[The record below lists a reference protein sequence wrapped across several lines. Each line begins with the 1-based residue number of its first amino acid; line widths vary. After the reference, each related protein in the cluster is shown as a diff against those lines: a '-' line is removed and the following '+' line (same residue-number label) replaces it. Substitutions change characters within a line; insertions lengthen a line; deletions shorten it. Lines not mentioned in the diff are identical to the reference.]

1 MPADPLGSSTRVLL
15 IEDDVDLRRMV
26 TAFLL
31 AHQVAVAEAPD
42 AGEALRAWEARRPDL
57 VLLDLGLPDLDGIA
71 LIRRLR
77 REAATPILVISARE
91 READRI
97 EALETGAD
105 DYLTK
110 PFGMGELLARI
121 RALLRRSGG
130 PAAGPDGV
138 IRLGTLRIDVPDHL
152 VHVGGEPV
160 RLTPREFEV
169 LRVLASQPGRLVTRG
184 RLLRAVWGTQYADEA
199 HYLHVHV
206 SQIRRKLAAADPDGT
221 LANLIV
227 AEPGVG
233 YRVADPAQLV
243 PLREPAAA
251 PEAGDP
257 GPSPAT

>member
-1 MPADPLGSSTRVLL
+1 MPADPIPTTTRVLL
-15 IEDDVDLRRMV
+15 VEDDAELRAMV
-26 TAFLL
+26 SAFL
-31 AHQVAVAEAPD
+31 AGHGIAVAEAPD
-42 AGEALRAWEARRPDL
+42 AAAAQRGWTVRRPDL
-57 VLLDLGLPDLDGIA
+57 VLLDLGLPDLDGVT

-130 PAAGPDGV
+130 AAAGPDGV
-138 IRLGTLRIDVPDHL
+138 IRLWTLEVDVAQHA
-152 VHVGGEPV
+152 VRVGGVPV
-160 RLTPREFEV
+160 HLTPREFEV

-206 SQIRRKLAAADPDGT
+206 SQIRRKLGAADRDRS

-243 PLREPAAA
+243 PAAGTGGSPAA
-251 PEAGDP
+251 
-257 GPSPAT
+257 S